1 MKMVYKM
8 ILVFSVVAL
17 LAGFECII
25 NCSCNLMAYP
35 VPKRTLMLD
44 NTKVEEPKE
53 LTLLVYMA
61 ADNDLESYAIRNLK
75 AMERA
80 DFSRMNVLVLFDRS
94 ESYDET
100 NENWTDTRLFEIT
113 HDNSNGSSIVSKRI
127 NCPPLGLSDNTET
140 ELDMGNYTVLK
151 TFIEFAKSSY
161 TANSYA
167 LIMWGHGTGWRFSS
181 CSSRAVAIDDKSH
194 SYMCVQELGL
204 ALKDESLSVIGFD
217 TCFGSAFEN
226 LYELKDCTD
235 YIVAS
240 PGLTPAAGWDYKTL
254 LQELSNTS
262 FSAQEIAAIM
272 EYASAQNNIIT
283 KASELQDLMLVI
295 EDFSKALAQTITDE
309 QSRRTVL
316 DLLINAKSYC
326 YTQYPS
332 DLFIDV
338 FSMAQVFSNSAN
350 YQLQACA
357 RILAQKTSNIQTGL
371 YLIPKTG
378 EGVLAT
384 AHSFD
389 YIKNDANQTQCAFIK
404 NSSWWVPTKTG
415 NSGSLLDKLFYW
427 NF

>member
-1 MKMVYKM
+1 MVYKM
-8 ILVFSVVAL
+8 ILVFGVVAL

-25 NCSCNLMAYP
+25 NCSCNLEAYSVTKHSP
-35 VPKRTLMLD
+35 MLD
-44 NTKVEEPKE
+44 NTKLEEQKE

-100 NENWTDTRLFEIT
+100 NDNWTDTRLFEIT
-113 HDNSNGSSIVSKRI
+113 HDSSNGSSIVSKRI
-127 NCPPLGLSDNTET
+127 NCPPLGLSENSET

-151 TFIEFAKSSY
+151 TFIEFAKNTY

-167 LIMWGHGTGWRFSS
+167 LILWGHGTGWRFSS

-194 SYMCVQELGL
+194 SYMCVQDLGL
-204 ALKDESLSVIGFD
+204 ALKDESLCVIGFD
-217 TCFGSAFEN
+217 TCFGSVFEN

-235 YIVAS
+235 FIVAS
-240 PGLTPAAGWDYKTL
+240 PGLTPAAGWDYKSL
-254 LQELSNTS
+254 LQELSATN
-262 FSAQEIAAIM
+262 FSAQEIAATM
-272 EYASAQNNIIT
+272 EHSTAQKNIIT
-283 KASELQDLMLVI
+283 KASDLQDLMLAI
-295 EDFSKALAQTITDE
+295 EDFSKALAETIIDE

-316 DLLINAKSYC
+316 DLLINTKSYC

-338 FSMAQVFSNSAN
+338 FSMAQAFSGSTN
-350 YQLQACA
+350 YQLQSGAKL
-357 RILAQKTSNIQTGL
+357 LAQKTSAIQTGL

-378 EGVLAT
+378 EGVLST

-389 YIKNDANQTQCAFIK
+389 YIKNDANLTQCAFIK
-404 NSSWWVPTKTG
+404 NSSWWVPTKNG